1 MDWAWWVGVAI
12 ALGIIEI
19 FTTDVLILML
29 IGGALSGAI
38 AAALGAPVAAQI
50 LVACA
55 VSVLLVVL
63 LRPWVL
69 DQLRKRVPLQE
80 TNIKAQLGK
89 SGVVVAEVTHGGG
102 RIKLAG
108 EVWTARL
115 EDDAVGPLAVG
126 QEVTMVRIDGVTAVV
141 VPATPANKN

>member
-1 MDWAWWVGVAI
+1 MEWAWWLGVAI

-29 IGGALSGAI
+29 IGGALSGAA
-38 AAALGAPVAAQI
+38 AAALGAPVAIQI

-69 DQLRKRVPLQE
+69 EQLRKRVPLQE
-80 TNIKAQLGK
+80 TNIKSLLGK
-89 SGVVVAEVTHGGG
+89 TGVVVSEVTHGSG

-115 EDDAVGPLAVG
+115 DDVVVGPLTVG
-126 QEVTMVRIDGVTAVV
+126 QEVTMSRIDGVTAVV
-141 VPATPANKN
+141 VPAKTAND